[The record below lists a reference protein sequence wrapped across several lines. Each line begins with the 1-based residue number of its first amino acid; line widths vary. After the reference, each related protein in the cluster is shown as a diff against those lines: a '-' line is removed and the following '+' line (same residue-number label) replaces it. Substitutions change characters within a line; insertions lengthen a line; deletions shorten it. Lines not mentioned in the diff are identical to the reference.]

1 MKTTMVVAA
10 ALLASQVALGEEL
23 PMVVEEN
30 QTVVQVN
37 GMVCSFCAYGA
48 EKALS
53 DLDCLDAAD
62 FGNGVFV
69 DIDTQRI
76 TLALRP
82 GEKIPFREI
91 YKRIEKSGYDPL
103 TFYLRAEGRL
113 ERVGEKLLLT
123 DSKSG
128 QLFSV
133 AAFDSVPLAAG
144 AVVRVQAH
152 FDAEQ
157 VSELPEGEA
166 VEITIGRVLSGSSMT
181 GQKSG

>member
-23 PMVVEEN
+23 PVVVEEN

-69 DIDTQRI
+69 DIDTHRI
-76 TLALRP
+76 DAASRTGRRDQQP
-82 GEKIPFREI
+82 GDRRSRGWMSVMASKAR
-91 YKRIEKSGYDPL
+91 RIERADATALLPVVVSGNAGPPQRFDPL
-103 TFYLRAEGRL
+103 W
-113 ERVGEKLLLT
+113 
-123 DSKSG
+123 
-128 QLFSV
+128 SV
-133 AAFDSVPLAAG
+133 RSAKP
-144 AVVRVQAH
+144 
-152 FDAEQ
+152 
-157 VSELPEGEA
+157 
-166 VEITIGRVLSGSSMT
+166 
-181 GQKSG
+181 